1 MKEFYTAGWQANGR
15 TGEQEAMHSHDET
28 PAFKFCPVCGSPLEP
43 RVLKMT
49 EPKRLVCTNEACGFI
64 FYLDP
69 KIAVG
74 TIIRMGESR
83 KLVLVKR
90 AIEPG
95 YGKWVFPG
103 GYVDRG
109 EEITL
114 AALREAREEAGLDI
128 RLDHLI
134 NIYSYA
140 GRAPI
145 IVVYAA
151 TMIGGEL
158 ATDDEGL
165 EIREFDLDEIPWDD
179 LAFRSTREALR
190 DYIDGKRVT

>member
-1 MKEFYTAGWQANGR
+1 
-15 TGEQEAMHSHDET
+15 MHSHDDT
-28 PAFKFCPVCGSPLEP
+28 PAYKFCPVCGGPLEP
-43 RVLKMT
+43 RVLKIT
-49 EPKRLVCTNEACGFI
+49 EPKRLVCTNTACGFV

-74 TIIRMGESR
+74 TIIRSGADR
-83 KLVLVKR
+83 IVLVKR

-114 AALREAREEAGLDI
+114 AARREAREEAGLDV
-128 RLDHLI
+128 RLDHLV

-140 GRAPI
+140 GRAPV

-151 TMIGGEL
+151 TMISGEL
-158 ATDDEGL
+158 AVDDEGL
-165 EIREFDLDEIPWDD
+165 EAREFTLDEIPWDE

-190 DYIDGKRVT
+190 DYIDGRNSAGVIDRVRH

>member
-1 MKEFYTAGWQANGR
+1 
-15 TGEQEAMHSHDET
+15 MHAHDDT
-28 PAFKFCPVCGSPLEP
+28 PAYKFCPVCGSALEP
-43 RVLKMT
+43 RVLKIS
-49 EPKRLVCTNEACGFI
+49 EPKRLVCTNTSCGFV

-74 TIIRMGESR
+74 TIIRSGDR
-83 KLVLVKR
+83 IVLVKR

-95 YGKWVFPG
+95 YGRWVFPG

-109 EEITL
+109 EEVTL
-114 AALREAREEAGLDI
+114 AAVREAREEAGLDV
-128 RLDHLI
+128 RLDYLV

-140 GRAPI
+140 GRAPV

-151 TMIGGEL
+151 TMLGGQL
-158 ATDDEGL
+158 AVDDEGL
-165 EIREFDLDEIPWDD
+165 EAREFTLDEIPWDD

-190 DYIDGKRVT
+190 DYLSGHQAASVR

>member
-1 MKEFYTAGWQANGR
+1 
-15 TGEQEAMHSHDET
+15 MHSHNDDA
-28 PAFKFCPVCGSPLEP
+28 PYKFCPVCGSALEP
-43 RVLKMT
+43 RVLKIT
-49 EPKRLVCTNEACGFI
+49 EPKRLVCTNTACGFV

-74 TIIRMGESR
+74 TIIRMPGGR
-83 KLVLVKR
+83 IVLVKR

-114 AALREAREEAGLDI
+114 AAVREAREEAGLDV
-128 RLDHLI
+128 RLDHLV

-140 GRAPI
+140 GRAPVI
-145 IVVYAA
+145 IVYAA
-151 TMIGGEL
+151 TMLSGDL
-158 ATDDEGL
+158 AVDDEGL
-165 EIREFDLDEIPWDD
+165 EAREFDLDQIPWDD
-179 LAFRSTREALR
+179 LAFRSTREALK
-190 DYIDGKRVT
+190 DYIDGRRTADVR

>member
-1 MKEFYTAGWQANGR
+1 MGEFYTGLNV
-15 TGEQEAMHSHDET
+15 HSHDET
-28 PAFKFCPVCGSPLEP
+28 PPYKFCPVCGSALEP
-43 RVLKMT
+43 RVLKIT
-49 EPKRLVCTNEACGFI
+49 EPKRLCCSNAACGFV

-69 KIAVG
+69 KVAVG
-74 TIIRMGESR
+74 TIIRVADSGR
-83 KLVLVKR
+83 IVLVKR

-109 EEITL
+109 EQITV
-114 AALREAREEAGLDI
+114 AALREAREEAGLEI

-140 GRAPI
+140 GRSPV

-151 TMIGGEL
+151 TMISGTL
-158 ATDDEGL
+158 AIDDESS
-165 EIREFDLDEIPWDD
+165 EIREFSVEEIPWDN
-179 LAFRSTREALR
+179 LAFRSTHEALR
-190 DYIDGKRVT
+190 DYIDGRVTAPVK

>member
-1 MKEFYTAGWQANGR
+1 
-15 TGEQEAMHSHDET
+15 MHSHDDT
-28 PAFKFCPVCGSPLEP
+28 PAYKFCPVCGSPLEP
-43 RVLKMT
+43 RVLKIT
-49 EPKRLVCTNEACGFI
+49 EPKRLVCTNSACGFV

-74 TIIRMGESR
+74 TIIRMPDG
-83 KLVLVKR
+83 KIVLVRR

-114 AALREAREEAGLDI
+114 AAVREAREECGLDVRI
-128 RLDHLI
+128 DRLL

-140 GRAPI
+140 GRTPI

-151 TMIGGEL
+151 TCVGGSL
-158 ATDDEGL
+158 ACDDEGL
-165 EIREFDLDEIPWDD
+165 EARAFAPAAIPWDD

-190 DYIDGKRVT
+190 DYLAGLKPGPTTVAG